1 MKASKEGLSVAR
13 FMMVLSSISPLF
25 IFWALR
31 GNSLVPDL
39 YFVGV
44 CALMIVV
51 PNLFLYRRFSEAKKL
66 REIRSFSVACA
77 EDHRDHLLVYLF
89 AMLLP
94 FYAADFGSWRDFAS
108 NLVAVAFIV
117 FIFWHLNLHYMNIV
131 FAAFGYHVFTI
142 YPAQNRNKLSG
153 KTSKVLIS
161 KRIVVPEG
169 EEIKVYRLSDTVY
182 FEKEGNS

>member
-1 MKASKEGLSVAR
+1 MSTSREGLSVAR

-31 GNSLVPDL
+31 GNSLVPDR
-39 YFVGV
+39 YFVGA
-44 CALMIVV
+44 CAFMIVI
-51 PNLFLYRRFSEAKKL
+51 PNLFLYGRIFEARKL
-66 REIRSFSVACA
+66 REVRALRVARA

-94 FYAADFGSWRDFAS
+94 FYAADFASWRDLAS
-108 NLVAVAFIV
+108 ILVAVAFIV

-142 YPAQNRNKLSG
+142 YPVQDRNAFSG
-153 KTSKVLIS
+153 KMSNVLIS
-161 KRIVVPEG
+161 KRVVVPEG
-169 EEIKVYRLSDTVY
+169 EEINAYRLSNTVY
-182 FEKEGNS
+182 LEKAGN

>member
-1 MKASKEGLSVAR
+1 MMSSREGLSVAR

-39 YFVGV
+39 YFIGA
-44 CALMIVV
+44 CALMVV
-51 PNLFLYRRFSEAKKL
+51 LPNLFLYLRISSSKRL
-66 REIRSFSVACA
+66 REVRSLYVARA

-108 NLVAVAFIV
+108 NIVAVTFIV

-142 YPAQNRNKLSG
+142 YPVQDGNAWSG
-153 KTSKVLIS
+153 KTSNVLIS
-161 KRIVVPEG
+161 KRVLVPEG
-169 EEIKVYRLSDTVY
+169 KEIKAYRLSNTVY
-182 FEKEGNS
+182 LEMAGN